1 MYNEIYKYID
11 SMKTIKKPI
20 QCEINIKKSQFICSL
35 FPTKNKKESKEI
47 IQKISSQYNDATHN
61 CTAYIVNDG
70 EGFDDDGEPGGTA
83 GRPMINVLR
92 KNELHNI
99 TAIVTR
105 YFGGIKLG
113 AGGLVRAYSKSVL
126 EAIGEA
132 EIVEIEEYDVY
143 EVIFEYA
150 DIKLVDSE
158 VRNNNLK
165 SIYKDY
171 SNKVTYHIISN
182 DNKDIEKI
190 FEKYNDKLTVNY
202 KNKQFLE
209 KI

>member
-1 MYNEIYKYID
+1 
-11 SMKTIKKPI
+11 MKTIKKAV
-20 QCEINIKKSQFICSL
+20 QCEINVKKSQFICSL
-35 FPTKNKKESKEI
+35 FPTKTKKESKEI
-47 IQKISSQYNDATHN
+47 IQKLNDQYSDATHN
-61 CTAYIVNDG
+61 CTAYIVSDG

-83 GRPMINVLR
+83 GKPMINVLR

-99 TAIVTR
+99 TAVVTR

-113 AGGLVRAYSKSVL
+113 AGGLVRAYSKSVM

-143 EVIFEYA
+143 KITFKYS
-150 DIKLVDSE
+150 DIKIADGE
-158 VRNNNLK
+158 VRNNQLVTIDK
-165 SIYKDY
+165 EYSDKVSYDIVSKD
-171 SNKVTYHIISN
+171 NR
-182 DNKDIEKI
+182 DIEKI
-190 FEKYNDKLTVNY
+190 FGKYSGKINVEY